1 MESGKTALGILL
13 GIGAGALLGVLF
25 APAKG
30 SKTRKRIMDKGQN
43 YADELKG
50 KFDGLYQEVSEK
62 YDALLEEAKTMVDPK

>member
-30 SKTRKRIMDKGQN
+30 SKTRKRIMAKGQG

-50 KFDGLYQEVSEK
+50 KFDGLYEDVSNK
-62 YDALLEEAKTMVDPK
+62 YDTLLEDAKEVINSK